1 LKKYL
6 ACKRWTLIPCTGGRV
21 IFLLPVTSL
30 PMTLATVLEAPAR
43 MVDVSTAPRRSGLR
57 HVLGHIQERYHCL
70 HPLLYATLIQY
81 KLIIGPFAYL
91 HFPSSLWGST
101 GGRRQKAALGAVR
114 GGAEGWARPRR
125 FQRTA
130 EVPGAQAELVGGT
143 ARCSCW
149 LGSRGPRRPPLAA

>member
-1 LKKYL
+1 ME
-6 ACKRWTLIPCTGGRV
+6 RT
-21 IFLLPVTSL
+21 VTSL

-101 GGRRQKAALGAVR
+101 GGRRQKAGLGAVQ

-125 FQRTA
+125 FQRKA
-130 EVPGAQAELVGGT
+130 EVPGAGGPHSTVFVLVGEQRT
-143 ARCSCW
+143 PPPAACSLNWRSEPKCEECPIAR
-149 LGSRGPRRPPLAA
+149 LTR